1 MSELSADTKI
11 KFTTSQLITVVGG
24 LISIIGSYYTL
35 NAKIE
40 ALEKAAAKLKQN
52 EQQYTWPAQR
62 KLEEDVANMRL
73 EFTTTMKDLEYS
85 MKEVEELKD
94 EIKEKRR

>member
-1 MSELSADTKI
+1 MSELSAETKI
-11 KFTTSQLITVVGG
+11 KFTPSQLITVVGG

-40 ALEKAAAKLKQN
+40 ALEKASAKLKEN
-52 EQQYTWPAQR
+52 EQKYTWPAQR
-62 KLEEDVANMRL
+62 KLEEDVASMRL
-73 EFTTTMKDLEYS
+73 EFITTMKDLEYS